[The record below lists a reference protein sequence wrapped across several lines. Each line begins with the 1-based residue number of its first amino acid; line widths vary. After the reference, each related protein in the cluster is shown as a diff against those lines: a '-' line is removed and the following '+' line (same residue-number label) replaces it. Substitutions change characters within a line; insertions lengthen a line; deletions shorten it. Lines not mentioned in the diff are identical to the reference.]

1 MCLQPDFTYS
11 LSSLNFSFV
20 TFLQPIR
27 ETQTIMGFFLNHSH
41 FQNFTRICQDIKN
54 EFKICSSCLACEFK
68 GNMDFISQEPA
79 SKGKCRGKV
88 RIKFIKDKF
97 PYAVKKH
104 QYYIPILNSVALE
117 YSGVPLDEWL
127 AEIGICLVLG
137 FTLVYWKQVSSL
149 KTHQNA
155 TIIHYVW
162 IKRLLGMFSSKVLD
176 F

>member
-1 MCLQPDFTYS
+1 MDDNSFKTKSFHWEAEMYWICLRETGSLLCFYLNDKNSKFQSKEIFFFLIGSKLELPCLEVCLQPDFTYS

-68 GNMDFISQEPA
+68 GNMDFISQEQA

-97 PYAVKKH
+97 PYAIKKH
-104 QYYIPILNSVALE
+104 
-117 YSGVPLDEWL
+117 
-127 AEIGICLVLG
+127 
-137 FTLVYWKQVSSL
+137 
-149 KTHQNA
+149 
-155 TIIHYVW
+155 
-162 IKRLLGMFSSKVLD
+162 
-176 F
+176 